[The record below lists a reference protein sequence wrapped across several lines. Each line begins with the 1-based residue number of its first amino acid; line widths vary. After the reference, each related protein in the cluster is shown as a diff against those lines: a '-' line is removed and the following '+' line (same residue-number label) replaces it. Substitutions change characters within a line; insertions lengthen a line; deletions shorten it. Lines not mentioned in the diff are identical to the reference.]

1 MAYKSVY
8 QKSILPGKMQYLSPG
23 PFPSQLDA
31 SRCASSLRR
40 GFTLVELLAVI
51 AVIVVLT
58 SLTMPAMRTML
69 QSRGRAAAIAELRG
83 GLELAR
89 SRAMAEK
96 SYVWLAIM
104 NTTRQ
109 GRDGVSFSL
118 FLSRDGTA
126 STALTNVAPIVP
138 PRFLPDVKIVPQTE
152 LDEQTQALIPSDAVG
167 IVGQT
172 VRFPAKNGV
181 TDYESTTES
190 YTLTLTPG
198 GEVLM
203 ALQPTPSTPYEPH
216 LVLPLKLVNESE
228 PGAALLLEGGSG
240 HVKRLEL

>member
-1 MAYKSVY
+1 M
-8 QKSILPGKMQYLSPG
+8 LPPSPRQFG
-23 PFPSQLDA
+23 FQRSA
-31 SRCASSLRR
+31 RSRRS

-51 AVIVVLT
+51 AVIVLLV
-58 SLTMPAMRTML
+58 SLTMPAMRTL
-69 QSRGRAAAIAELRG
+69 TQSRGKAAALAELSG

-96 SYVWLAIM
+96 SYVWLAMM

-109 GRDGVSFSL
+109 GREGVSFSL

-126 STALTNVAPIVP
+126 STAPANVAAIVP
-138 PRFLPDVKIVPQTE
+138 ARFLPDVKIVPTGE
-152 LDEQTQALIPSDAVG
+152 LDEQTQALVPSGAVG

-172 VRFPAKNGV
+172 ARFPAKNG
-181 TDYESTTES
+181 TIDYASTSES
-190 YTLTLTPG
+190 YSLTLTPG

-203 ALQPTPSTPYEPH
+203 ALQPTPLTPYEPR
-216 LVLPLKLVNESE
+216 VALPLMLVNKSG
-228 PGAALLLEGGSG
+228 PGAVLLMEGGSG